1 MSPIAQPVR
10 TLSTYLL
17 VLGGL
22 LFTVSFPKVCAAQ
35 QQSIFDP
42 EEKSLTDIQTALK
55 NKTVTSEGLVEAYLY
70 RIALVDKSGPTLN
83 SVLALNP
90 DALRIARELDNERT
104 KGNIRGPLHGIPVL
118 LKDNIESLDPMP
130 TTAGSLALKENLTG
144 RDAPIV
150 SRLREAGAII
160 LGKTNLSEW
169 ANIRSSQSSSGWSAV
184 GGLTRNPYALTRN
197 TCGSSSGSAAAI
209 AASLA
214 VMSVG
219 TETDGS
225 ITCPAAVNG
234 IVGFKPTVGLLSQ
247 QYIIPISHSQD
258 TAGPMTRSVYEA
270 AVMLTV
276 MATNS
281 NGALSAQPSKTP
293 RLDYTRE
300 LQNLS
305 LKDKRIGILK
315 PLTGYHPELD
325 KVFTKNIELLKKA
338 GAVIVEIKQIN
349 SLDSINQNELTVL
362 LSELKYD
369 LNDYLKNTPTSV
381 KTRSLDDVINF
392 NRENADLEMPYFGQ
406 ELFEAAQKSMDLQSA
421 EYKEAL
427 LKSQS
432 IARAEL
438 DRLLK
443 ENQVIALIA
452 PTTGPAWKTDL
463 LNGDHYSGSASTLPA
478 VAGYPHLTV
487 PMGDVRGMPVGL
499 SIITGQWQ
507 DREALQIGY
516 AFEQLSKSRTVPGY
530 LKDIP

>member
-1 MSPIAQPVR
+1 MPHQLVKFI
-10 TLSTYLL
+10 TLVIVFTSSAAFSSEKL
-17 VLGGL
+17 VA
-22 LFTVSFPKVCAAQ
+22 FN
-35 QQSIFDP
+35 P
-42 EEKSLTDIQTALK
+42 EEKSLADIQTALK
-55 NKTVTSEGLVEAYLY
+55 NKTVTSEGLVQAYLN

-83 SVLALNP
+83 SILAINP

-104 KGNIRGPLHGIPVL
+104 KGNIRGPLHGIPIL

-130 TTAGSLALKENLTG
+130 TTAGSLALKENVTG

-150 SRLREAGAII
+150 SNLRAAGAII

-169 ANIRSSQSSSGWSAV
+169 ANIRSSHSSSGWSAV

-197 TCGSSSGSAAAI
+197 TCGSSSGSAVAI

-214 VMSVG
+214 VMAIG

-258 TAGPMTRSVYEA
+258 AAGPMVRSVFEA
-270 AVMLTV
+270 AVMLTI
-276 MATNS
+276 MATNTNVS
-281 NGALSAQPSKTP
+281 LASQPSKYP
-293 RLDYTRE
+293 QLDYTLE

-305 LKDKRIGILK
+305 LKGKRIGILK

-325 KVFTKNIELLKKA
+325 SVFTKNIELLKKA
-338 GAVIVEIKQIN
+338 GAVVVEIKQIN
-349 SLDSINQNELTVL
+349 SLDSINENELTVL

-381 KTRSLDDVINF
+381 KTRSLDEIISF
-392 NRENADLEMPYFGQ
+392 NRENAHLEMPYFGQ
-406 ELFEAAQKSMDLQSA
+406 DLFETAQKSKDLQSA

-427 LKSQS
+427 FKSQN

-438 DRLLK
+438 NRLLM

-463 LNGDHYSGSASTLPA
+463 LNGDNFSGAASTLPA
-478 VAGYPHLTV
+478 VAGYPHLSL

-499 SIITGQWQ
+499 SIITGRWQ

-516 AFEQLSKSRTVPGY
+516 AFEQLTKARTVPRY
-530 LKDIP
+530 LNEIP